1 MTIKEAEERT
11 GLTRSNIR
19 FYEKEGLI
27 KPQRNTGNSYRDY
40 SEKDIEELQKIAYL
54 RTLGISIEEIRQV
67 VEKRADLHEIV
78 KRQIPLLEQQL
89 SELHNAKRM
98 CEAMLAQG
106 EIAYE
111 DLKIDQYV
119 TDQREYWQENR
130 HILRQDSVRFIS
142 MWGGVVT
149 WAIITAVSLL
159 TALCALWFLPE
170 QIPIQWSGGEAVSF
184 ASKSAI
190 LVCPAACA
198 VIRFLLRPLIYRRV
212 RQNTAY
218 GGIVSDYITNCLC
231 LVALSVEI
239 FMILYVGGMARNI
252 AAVLLVEIVILFGY
266 LWLCRRKLPV
276 GGD

>member
-19 FYEKEGLI
+19 FYEKEGLVS
-27 KPQRNTGNSYRDY
+27 PLRNAGNSYREY
-40 SEKDIEELQKIAYL
+40 SEKDVEELRKIAYL

-67 VEKRADLHEIV
+67 VEKRADLQEIV
-78 KRQIPLLEQQL
+78 KRQIPLLERQM

-119 TDQREYWQENR
+119 EDQREYWQENR
-130 HILRQDSVRFIS
+130 NILVRDSVRFIS
-142 MWGGVVT
+142 LWGGAAT
-149 WAIITAVSLL
+149 WAVITAASLL
-159 TALCALWFLPE
+159 MALCALGFLPE

-184 ASKSAI
+184 AGKSVI
-190 LVCPAACA
+190 LVCPAACGA
-198 VIRFLLRPLIYRRV
+198 IRFLLRPLIYRWV
-212 RQNTAY
+212 RRSTAY
-218 GGIVSDYITNCLC
+218 GAAVSDYIINCLC
-231 LVALSVEI
+231 FAALSVEI
-239 FMILYVGGMARNI
+239 FIILYVRGIVRSVAVI
-252 AAVLLVEIVILFGY
+252 LFVEAAVLFGC

-276 GGD
+276 GTI

>member
-19 FYEKEGLI
+19 FYEKEGLV

-67 VEKRADLHEIV
+67 VEKRADLQETV
-78 KRQIPLLEQQL
+78 KRQIPLLEQQM

-98 CEAMLAQG
+98 CEAMLARG

-111 DLKIDQYV
+111 DLEIDQYV
-119 TDQREYWQENR
+119 RDQREYWQENR
-130 HILRQDSVRFIS
+130 HILGQDSVRFIS

-159 TALCALWFLPE
+159 TALCALWLLPE
-170 QIPIQWSGGEAVSF
+170 QIPIQWNGGEAVSF

-190 LVCPAACA
+190 LVCPVACA

-218 GGIVSDYITNCLC
+218 GGIVSDYIANCLC
-231 LVALSVEI
+231 FVALSVEI
-239 FMILYVGGMARNI
+239 FIILYVGGMVRSV
-252 AAVLLVEIVILFGY
+252 AAVLIVEAAVLFGC
-266 LWLCRRKLPV
+266 LWLCLRKPYPKNL
-276 GGD
+276 

>member
-19 FYEKEGLI
+19 FYEKEGLV

-67 VEKRADLHEIV
+67 VEKRADLQEIV
-78 KRQIPLLEQQL
+78 KRQIPLLEQQM

-98 CEAMLAQG
+98 CEAMLARG

-119 TDQREYWQENR
+119 GDQREYWQENR
-130 HILRQDSVRFIS
+130 NILRQDSVRFIS
-142 MWGGVVT
+142 VWGGVVT
-149 WAIITAVSLL
+149 WVVITAVSLL
-159 TALCALWFLPE
+159 TALCALFFLPE

-184 ASKSAI
+184 AGKSAI
-190 LVCPAACA
+190 LVCPAACGA
-198 VIRFLLRPLIYRRV
+198 IRFLLRPLIYRKV
-212 RQNTAY
+212 RQSTAY

-231 LVALSVEI
+231 FVALSVEI
-239 FMILYVGGMARNI
+239 FILLYVGGMVRSV
-252 AAVLLVEIVILFGY
+252 AAVLLVEAAVLFGC
-266 LWLCRRKLPV
+266 LWLCRGKLPV